1 MLLDAAKSSLLI
13 VDVQERLL
21 PAMAEPAQIL
31 ARTGILLKAAAALDV
46 PVAISE
52 QYPKGLG
59 RTVPELADPRAV
71 VFEKLTFSC
80 WRDSAMKA
88 HFINLHDSGRP
99 LVIVAGIEAHVC
111 VLQSCIDLANAGF
124 GVFAVADAISARKA
138 ASADLA
144 FARLRENGVH
154 VINTE
159 MAVFE
164 LMERAGTTVF
174 KELSG
179 LIR

>member
-1 MLLDAAKSSLLI
+1 MLLDAFKSSLLI

-21 PAMAEPAQIL
+21 PAMAEPTLVL

-46 PVAISE
+46 PVTISE
-52 QYPKGLG
+52 QYSKGLG
-59 RTVPELADPRAV
+59 KTVVDLADPRAL

-80 WRDSAMKA
+80 WKDEAMRK
-88 HFINLHDSGRP
+88 HFIGLHESGRP

-111 VLQSCIDLANAGF
+111 VLQTCIDLANAGF
-124 GVFAVADAISARKA
+124 GVFAVADAISSRKL

-144 FARLRENGVH
+144 FARMRENGVQI
-154 VINTE
+154 INAE

-164 LMERAGTTVF
+164 LMERAGTVVF

-179 LIR
+179 LIK